1 MLQIVIPEREYFD
14 SEKEEFVYIK
24 ELKLTLEH
32 SLISISKWE
41 SKWKKPFLD
50 DRTEKTAEESADY
63 IRCMSIGKEID
74 PLTLQWIP
82 PETYKQINA
91 YIADSMTAT
100 WFNETQ
106 KKPGSSQVV
115 TSELIYYWMIAYH
128 VPSEYE
134 KWHLNRL
141 LTLIKICEIKNAP
154 PKKMKRRDIYS
165 RNAALNAARK
175 QKMAA
180 NKSLT

>member
-14 SEKEEFVYIK
+14 YEKEEFVYIG

-74 PLTLQWIP
+74 SLSLRWIP
-82 PETYKQINA
+82 PEVYKQINE

-100 WFNETQ
+100 WFNETK
-106 KKPGSSQVV
+106 KKPGAGQVV
-115 TSELIYYWMIAYH
+115 TSELIYYWMIVYH
-128 VPSEYE
+128 VPSEYA

-154 PKKMKRRDIYS
+154 PKKMKRKEIYS

-175 QKMAA
+175 QKLA
-180 NKSLT
+180 SGQPLF

>member
-1 MLQIVIPEREYFD
+1 MLQIVIPEREFFD
-14 SEKEEFVYIK
+14 QDKQEFRYLK
-24 ELKLTLEH
+24 AQKLTLEH

-50 DRTEKTAEESADY
+50 KADKTPEESADY
-63 IRCMSIGKEID
+63 IRCMTVGKEVD
-74 PLTLQWIP
+74 SEVLQWIP
-82 PETYKQINA
+82 QSIYAQINE

-100 WFNETQ
+100 WFNE
-106 KKPGSSQVV
+106 KNRKPGGGQVV
-115 TSELIYYWMIAYH
+115 TSELIYYWMIAFH
-128 VPSEYE
+128 IPLECE

-141 LTLIKICEIKNAP
+141 LTLIKVCEVKSAP
-154 PKKMKRRDIYS
+154 PKKMKRKEIYS

-180 NKSLT
+180 NGGLP

>member
-14 SEKEEFVYIK
+14 QVKQEFVYLK
-24 ELKLTLEH
+24 EQRLTLEH

-50 DRTEKTAEESADY
+50 KADKTPEESADY

-74 PLTLQWIP
+74 PRLLRWIP
-82 PETYKQINA
+82 PETYNKINA
-91 YIADSMTAT
+91 YISDTMTAT
-100 WFNETQ
+100 WFNERD
-106 KKPGSSQVV
+106 KKPVNGQVV
-115 TSELIYYWMIAYH
+115 TSELIYYWMITFH
-128 VPSEYE
+128 VPMECE

-141 LTLIKICEIKNAP
+141 LTLIKVCELKNAP
-154 PKKMKRRDIYS
+154 QKKMKRKEIYS

-180 NKSLT
+180 KGGLP